1 MYYIKE
7 SEKYITRCFRRAF
20 PDDRF
25 MQPDALNELICREAD
40 TGLRE
45 GMMRLAMLMTRI
57 KSLEKGEEKLRKEG
71 YDAEAVLAQFR
82 KLGVSPIPLRKKF
95 CAKTLP
101 GPSTLLQKI
110 PHRNVV
116 VW

>member
-1 MYYIKE
+1 
-7 SEKYITRCFRRAF
+7 
-20 PDDRF
+20 

-40 TGLRE
+40 PGLLE

-71 YDAEAVLAQFR
+71 YDAEAVMAQFR

-95 CAKTLP
+95 CAKTMP

-110 PHRNVV
+110 AHRNVV